1 MWLSIIRDLTHV
13 TQCVWTPRGSLV
25 LITIHTA
32 LSDLRTNVLSLDVYD
47 MATLEQEKNTTTVGA
62 KLQDPPR
69 AIYGWK
75 LHASMAG

>member
-1 MWLSIIRDLTHV
+1 
-13 TQCVWTPRGSLV
+13 V

-32 LSDLRTNVLSLDVYD
+32 LPLSIHILICEPTFCLDVYD
-47 MATLEQEKNTTTVGA
+47 MATLEQERNTTTVGA